1 MYDYRLVS
9 AYMSHHMGSREQ
21 RRPLTGHPARRVYQL
36 LTERRAPR
44 NERSR

>member
-9 AYMSHHMGSREQ
+9 AYMSHHLPSRE
-21 RRPLTGHPARRVYQL
+21 RRHEIDHPARRVYQRP
-36 LTERRAPR
+36 TVRPTPR

>member
-9 AYMSHHMGSREQ
+9 AYMSLNLHPRQ

-36 LTERRAPR
+36 PAEKRTPR
-44 NERSR
+44 NDRSR

>member
-9 AYMSHHMGSREQ
+9 AYMSLHMASRE
-21 RRPLTGHPARRVYQL
+21 RRPLAGHPSRRVYQL
-36 LTERRAPR
+36 PTLRRTPR